1 MSNLASTADRL
12 RSKIEKLLHLHSKLE
27 ADNLKLARERETL
40 RKTIEL
46 HEQTIQ
52 QLKEENK
59 LVRIGQQ
66 LPADNGNNDLK
77 LKINELVREIDKC
90 IALLNR

>member
-1 MSNLASTADRL
+1 MSNLASSADRL
-12 RSKIEKLLHLHSKLE
+12 RSKVEKLVHLHNKLE
-27 ADNLKLARERETL
+27 EDNVKLTQEREAL
-40 RKTIEL
+40 RRTIEA

-59 LVRIGQQ
+59 LVRIGQK
-66 LPADNGNNDLK
+66 LPGENGNQDLK

>member
-12 RSKIEKLLHLHSKLE
+12 RSKIEKLVHLHNKLE
-27 ADNLKLARERETL
+27 EDNAKLTQERDEL
-40 RKTIEL
+40 RKTIGL

-59 LVRIGQQ
+59 LVRIGQI
-66 LPADNGNNDLK
+66 LPDENGSYDLK
-77 LKINELVREIDKC
+77 LKINELVREIDRC

>member
-1 MSNLASTADRL
+1 MSNLASSADRL
-12 RSKIEKLLHLHSKLE
+12 RSKIEKLVHLHSKLKE
-27 ADNLKLARERETL
+27 DNVKLTQERDALRETIGL
-40 RKTIEL
+40 Q
-46 HEQTIQ
+46 EQTIQ

-59 LVRIGQQ
+59 LVRIGQK
-66 LPADNGNNDLK
+66 LPGENGNHDLK